1 MVICG
6 AILQLIK
13 AGLSLVESVQ
23 PIQVESFRR
32 KRKIDRLN
40 EKHKMVTCTDNLKI
54 NIRWI
59 LIGWK
64 HKMTQLDKQLIIHVI
79 LIIFQ
84 NTSELENCQA
94 QLSQA
99 PALLAEFFLSKLGIQ
114 MNEFVFVFHNIRHL
128 LTQV

>member
-1 MVICG
+1 
-6 AILQLIK
+6 
-13 AGLSLVESVQ
+13 
-23 PIQVESFRR
+23 
-32 KRKIDRLN
+32 
-40 EKHKMVTCTDNLKI
+40 
-54 NIRWI
+54 
-59 LIGWK
+59 
-64 HKMTQLDKQLIIHVI
+64 MTQLDKQLLIHVI

-94 QLSQA
+94 QLSQN